1 MALTNHPI
9 KAHQHSSYPRSQGD
23 KLLEEAFDLSLT
35 LGELLA
41 SAEALTRF
49 YIQNTKEY
57 IEMKAYH
64 PINHPAKREKL
75 WLVTNAKTSMEKLH
89 RTVEAI
95 GLRTLLEYRE
105 FERDNPPPLP

>member
-1 MALTNHPI
+1 M
-9 KAHQHSSYPRSQGD
+9 
-23 KLLEEAFDLSLT
+23 LEEAFDLSLT

-41 SAEALTRF
+41 SAEALTKF
-49 YIQNTKEY
+49 YIQNTREY

-64 PINHPAKREKL
+64 PTNHPAKSEKL

-89 RTVEAI
+89 RAVESI

-105 FERDNPPPLP
+105 FERDNAPQLP